1 MLRKFRW
8 SALTALMIVFSAL
21 PAFAWDDV
29 GHKITAYIAWT
40 RMSQQ
45 ARDNVIRIL
54 REAPEDS
61 DLATFYMSNGPE
73 PEAVRQREY
82 FELVATWAD
91 IIRDRKFDTRYKKYH
106 KANWHYA
113 DTFWKQVNGKVELLP
128 AMDDNGLAL
137 ERLAAFDKLIRDP
150 AEPDKEKAIA
160 IAWIMHL
167 AGDIHQPLHTSGRV
181 TELEPKGDQGANLFL
196 LTPQGTARA
205 DQLNL
210 HWFWDSIVGRNFPL
224 QGELC
229 GRDYIESTANRMVK
243 KYPFDKFQG
252 RLELGQYTLWEK
264 ETFAFNNTDV
274 YTPDLKRFE
283 MPSAQYRKNAY
294 RVAEQQLALAGYRLG
309 ETLNSVFGAAIA
321 APVK

>member
-1 MLRKFRW
+1 MFRKFRW
-8 SALTALMIVFSAL
+8 SAFAALMIVLSAL

-45 ARDNVIRIL
+45 ARNNVIRIL

-61 DLATFYMSNGPE
+61 DLATFYMSSGPE

-106 KANWHYA
+106 KATWHYA

-128 AMDDNGLAL
+128 AVEDNGQAL
-137 ERLAAFDKLIRDP
+137 ERLTAFEKVIRDP
-150 AEPDKEKAIA
+150 AAPDKEKAIA
-160 IAWIMHL
+160 IAWLMHL

-181 TELEPKGDQGANLFL
+181 TDLEPKGDQGANLFL
-196 LTPQGTARA
+196 LTPQGTPRA

-224 QGELC
+224 QGESC
-229 GRDYIESTANRMVK
+229 GRDYIESTANKMMK
-243 KYPFDKFQG
+243 KYPFADFRG
-252 RLELGQYTLWEK
+252 RLELGQYTQWET

-309 ETLNSVFGAAIA
+309 ETLNSIFGAAVPA
-321 APVK
+321 R